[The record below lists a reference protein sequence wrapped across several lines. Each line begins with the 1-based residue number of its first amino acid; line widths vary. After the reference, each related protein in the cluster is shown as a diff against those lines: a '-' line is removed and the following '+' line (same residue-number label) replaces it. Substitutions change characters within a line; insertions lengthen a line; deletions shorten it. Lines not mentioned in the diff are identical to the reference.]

1 MEWNWSA
8 NLVDNEVVSEFN
20 LCSNMIQNVALSQRE
35 DSWKWLRDNTG
46 SFTVKSVKKMIT
58 KGIPDDSNDKY
69 NFKWCRWIPSKCNIF
84 AWRLTLDRIPMKR
97 ALMKRNIHVG
107 NMDCVL
113 CGDWEENV
121 ENLFTG
127 CRVSTGVWQ
136 GIPAW
141 CKIRTVF
148 AFTVSDLFDFQN
160 ICAASTTTRK
170 EAIRG
175 VFIITC
181 WWIWRTRNQ
190 SLFKHK
196 SFKVADI
203 VANIKTTS
211 FLWFKHRQNEVV
223 VDWNDWCNF
232 CFLM

>member
-1 MEWNWSA
+1 MEYLGSLGKLVASNRCEGLLETGCIQWNWSA
-8 NLVDNEVVSEFN
+8 NLVDSEVVSEFN

-35 DSWKWLRDNTG
+35 DSWKWLGDNTG

-58 KGIPDDSNDKY
+58 K
-69 NFKWCRWIPSKCNIF
+69 
-84 AWRLTLDRIPMKR
+84 DRIRMKR

-136 GIPAW
+136 EIPAW

-160 ICAASTTTRK
+160 SCAASTTTRK

-190 SLFKHK
+190 SLFEHK